1 MTDERPPDSLDL
13 LPASG
18 PGGPDGAD
26 ARPRVPRAAL
36 AAVVAGGV
44 AVAAIWWFSPLR
56 QLGPADLARWIAPY
70 RESTLAVP
78 VTLAIYVASG
88 LLLVPMSLVMVATGL
103 SFGPALGA
111 VLALS
116 GCLLSA
122 SVNYALGAALGR
134 DLVRKLRS
142 PRLHK
147 LNHLLG
153 THGFW
158 AIATV
163 RVVPVAPFGL
173 VNLVAGSSDIR
184 FRDYFLGTVA
194 TLTPTVVLSS
204 LFGDR
209 IGALVRNPS
218 VVTALSVV
226 GVVVLLVAT
235 GLVMRAR
242 VRKRSQA
249 AIVPTREP
257 Y

>member
-1 MTDERPPDSLDL
+1 MADERPPESLA
-13 LPASG
+13 PPSA
-18 PGGPDGAD
+18 PGAPS
-26 ARPRVPRAAL
+26 RLPRVAV
-36 AAVVAGGV
+36 AAVVACGA
-44 AVAAIWWFSPLR
+44 AVAAIWWFTPLR
-56 QLGPADLARWIAPY
+56 QLGPADLVRWIAPY
-70 RESTLAVP
+70 RESSLAVP
-78 VTLAIYVASG
+78 VTLAVYVVSG

-122 SVNYALGAALGR
+122 SVNYAIGAVLGR
-134 DLVRKLRS
+134 DVVHKLGS
-142 PRLHK
+142 PRLRR
-147 LNHLLG
+147 LNHVLSA
-153 THGFW
+153 HGFW

-226 GVVVLLVAT
+226 AVVVLLVAT

-249 AIVPTREP
+249 AIVPPREP

>member
-1 MTDERPPDSLDL
+1 MADERPPDSLVL
-13 LPASG
+13 QPVLPAE
-18 PGGPDGAD
+18 A
-26 ARPRVPRAAL
+26 PRRLPRAAL
-36 AAVVAGGV
+36 AAVALGGA
-44 AVAAIWWFSPLR
+44 AVAAIWWFTPLR
-56 QLGPADLARWIAPY
+56 HLGPADLARWIAPY
-70 RESTLAVP
+70 RESSLAVP
-78 VTLAIYVASG
+78 VTLAIYLLSG

-122 SVNYALGAALGR
+122 SANYAIGAALGR
-134 DLVRKLRS
+134 DLVHKLRS

-147 LNHLLG
+147 LNHLLSA
-153 THGFW
+153 HGFW

-209 IGALVRNPS
+209 IGALVRNPN

-226 GVVVLLVAT
+226 GVVILLVAT

-242 VRKRSQA
+242 IRKRSQA
-249 AIVPTREP
+249 AIVPPREP